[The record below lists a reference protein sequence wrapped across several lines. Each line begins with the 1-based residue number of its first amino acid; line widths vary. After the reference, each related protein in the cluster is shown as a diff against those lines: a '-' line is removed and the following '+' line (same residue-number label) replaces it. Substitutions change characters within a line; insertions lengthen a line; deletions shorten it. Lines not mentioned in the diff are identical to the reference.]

1 MSEGFKKGKLPD
13 RFKGWTAQTI
23 EMTPSSYIAYIR
35 DTAIKEQN
43 KLKEDKIVYHLNA
56 YYDDELMAA
65 QYVTKMQKLEKALD
79 KAEDEKDCNETQGA
93 NWVDGK
99 CDCGDGMKWDQDKK
113 LCVEKKSLLQKLGI
127 GNKDDKSDNGNNGD
141 NGDNGDNGNNGD

>member
-23 EMTPSSYIAYIR
+23 EMTPSSYIAHIC
-35 DTAIKEQN
+35 DTAIKEEN
-43 KLKEDKIVYHLNA
+43 KLMEDKIVCHLNA

-79 KAEDEKDCNETQGA
+79 KACALLNCAITNEYHSINKECNLINTH
-93 NWVDGK
+93 
-99 CDCGDGMKWDQDKK
+99 
-113 LCVEKKSLLQKLGI
+113 VEPFMTIKEWKEWCM
-127 GNKDDKSDNGNNGD
+127 KDD
-141 NGDNGDNGNNGD
+141 

>member
-23 EMTPSSYIAYIR
+23 EMTPSSYIAHIC
-35 DTAIKEQN
+35 DTAIKEEN
-43 KLKEDKIVYHLNA
+43 KLMEDKIVCHLNA

-79 KAEDEKDCNETQGA
+79 KACAE
-93 NWVDGK
+93 
-99 CDCGDGMKWDQDKK
+99 
-113 LCVEKKSLLQKLGI
+113 LCIL
-127 GNKDDKSDNGNNGD
+127 SDNHKTIKGIFGKEQWKEWCMNND
-141 NGDNGDNGNNGD
+141 

>member
-23 EMTPSSYIAYIR
+23 EMTPSSYIAHIC
-35 DTAIKEQN
+35 DTAIKEEN
-43 KLKEDKIVYHLNA
+43 KLMEDKIVCHLNA

-79 KAEDEKDCNETQGA
+79 KACEELYFGQDENDDRNFYSKEQWKEWCMKD
-93 NWVDGK
+93 V
-99 CDCGDGMKWDQDKK
+99 
-113 LCVEKKSLLQKLGI
+113 
-127 GNKDDKSDNGNNGD
+127 
-141 NGDNGDNGNNGD
+141 

>member
-23 EMTPSSYIAYIR
+23 EMTPSSYIAHIC
-35 DTAIKEQN
+35 DTAIKEEN
-43 KLKEDKIVYHLNA
+43 KLMEDKIVCHLNA

-79 KAEDEKDCNETQGA
+79 KACDMLAKLDVSYLDLYKKNQTPTHKIRREYWKEWCMEDAD
-93 NWVDGK
+93 
-99 CDCGDGMKWDQDKK
+99 
-113 LCVEKKSLLQKLGI
+113 
-127 GNKDDKSDNGNNGD
+127 
-141 NGDNGDNGNNGD
+141 

>member
-23 EMTPSSYIAYIR
+23 EMTPSSYIAHIC
-35 DTAIKEQN
+35 DTAIKEEN
-43 KLKEDKIVYHLNA
+43 KLMEDKIVCHLNA

-79 KAEDEKDCNETQGA
+79 DACERLSEIRPTIDHHRMTPAKWKELCIEEAERTMNDAD
-93 NWVDGK
+93 
-99 CDCGDGMKWDQDKK
+99 
-113 LCVEKKSLLQKLGI
+113 
-127 GNKDDKSDNGNNGD
+127 
-141 NGDNGDNGNNGD
+141 